1 MPDAQVEQAGG
12 GTLRTTADLDDDGPY
27 QVWCQL
33 FEPGDVTQG
42 GDGTD
47 DGGGEQNEHAAHWN
61 EEALRE
67 DIGRFAPDDRIRR
80 HFIDGHPENPSVHDI
95 LGEALEA
102 TYDDNLGAV
111 LKGEVDDRKTAE
123 LIDRGRVSVSPYIYR
138 ELGGYNEAKDARDVD
153 EILGVRDY
161 GIVRNGENESANINL
176 GEPPTGD
183 APTAEALAATFDA
196 PDGDVDGEDTT
207 RAPADGDTNPDG
219 EESGTETMADD
230 DNPEDSDE
238 ATVEDLREENEQLRA
253 ELTELREA
261 DAEELEA
268 ENENLRDQL
277 EELDAELEDLREQM
291 EPVESQAVEAMSQ
304 RTDLPEDVVRAKFDT
319 GEMVETLT
327 EGEES
332 PDSVAEALSL
342 TPDPQSGD
350 PDPTSEKGG
359 SIGDLSSDDEAE
371 IESLAERAE
380 TFDGVDDEYAE
391 TLRSEAADIAGVDDF
406 EDLTAEV
413 V

>member
-1 MPDAQVEQAGG
+1 MPDVTIEQSAG
-12 GTLRTTADLDDDGPY
+12 
-27 QVWCQL
+27 
-33 FEPGDVTQG
+33 F
-42 GDGTD
+42 
-47 DGGGEQNEHAAHWN
+47 AAH
-61 EEALRE
+61 A
-67 DIGRFAPDDRIRR
+67 APDDDEDALAVRGIA
-80 HFIDGHPENPSVHDI
+80 
-95 LGEALEA
+95 LGEGLAQGSTSDSGDGPSYYPPEVLDA
-102 TYDDNLGAV
+102 AADNLVGKKIVDDSNHDDLESKHPPNGAIV
-111 LKGEVDDRKTAE
+111 GEVTDAQHEPGVGIAFEGEVHRE
-123 LIDRGRVSVSPYIYR
+123 PERSLIEAGLVDVSPALFHGGAEYD
-138 ELGGYNEAKDARDVD
+138 EDLGGRAVEDIAWWRDLAVVDSGGSPAATIEALQSDAGAGMV
-153 EILGVRDY
+153 
-161 GIVRNGENESANINL
+161 
-176 GEPPTGD
+176 
-183 APTAEALAATFDA
+183 AEALADTFDA
-196 PDGDVDGEDTT
+196 ADGVDDEDAT

-230 DNPEDSDE
+230 DNPEDPDE
-238 ATVEDLREENEQLRA
+238 TTVEGLRKENERLRA

-277 EELDAELEDLREQM
+277 EELDDELEDLREQM

-304 RTDLPEDVVRAKFDT
+304 RTDLPEDVVREKFDT
-319 GEMVETLT
+319 GEMFDTLT
-327 EGEES
+327 EGDES

-350 PDPTSEKGG
+350 PDPTSGKGG

-406 EDLTAEV
+406 EDLTVEV